1 MSDFAVFDGWLTPAD
16 LAAVRAFLKAYRYFS
31 STPSGKRGP
40 NGTLA
45 ELEPLL
51 AKREVRL
58 LGGPF
63 VVYRTDPAVKTER
76 DLYPSGTALD
86 LVIASVLAR
95 LPEVEPWLGKGWQ
108 LLGAGPRHYPR
119 GRGLP
124 RHDDARFAG
133 TFTLYVHEAWEP
145 EWGGRLVV
153 EGASEPVFPEPNRMV
168 FLRAGTPH
176 VVEPVT
182 EAAGERLRMSVIGYT
197 YAKGSTRRSRT
208 GSARRS

>member
-1 MSDFAVFDGWLTPAD
+1 MSDFAVFDGWLPPAE
-16 LAAVRAFLKAYRYFS
+16 LAAVRAFLKGYRYFTS
-31 STPSGKRGP
+31 LPTGKRGP
-40 NGTLA
+40 EGTLA

-51 AKREVRL
+51 AKGEIKL

-63 VVYRTDPAVKTER
+63 VVYRADPAVKTER
-76 DLYPSGTALD
+76 ELYPSGTALD
-86 LVIASVLAR
+86 FVIASVLAR
-95 LPEVEPWLGKGWQ
+95 VKEVEPWLGTDWQ

-133 TFTLYVHEAWEP
+133 TFTLYLHEEWRP

-153 EGASEPVFPEPNRMV
+153 EGSDVPVYPEPNRIV
-168 FLRAGTPH
+168 FLRAGIPH
-176 VVEPVT
+176 VVEPVAD
-182 EAAGERLRMSVIGYT
+182 AAGDRLRMSVIGYT
-197 YAKGSTRRSRT
+197 YSTGSTRRSRT